1 VAIVTAPFVIVPS
14 AILPGL
20 PSVPKAHVVVVC
32 PVTDNV
38 NRVVLPSTMLLV
50 PDTSA
55 PLVVDN
61 VVIPLQAVTAPA
73 SEKQNTPCCLWLVL
87 MLNDYYCISDN
98 QPTLYMRTRFAVMVI
113 F

>member
-1 VAIVTAPFVIVPS
+1 MV
-14 AILPGL
+14 
-20 PSVPKAHVVVVC
+20 
-32 PVTDNV
+32 
-38 NRVVLPSTMLLV
+38 LV
-50 PDTSA
+50 PDTIA

-87 MLNDYYCISDN
+87 MLNDNYYISDN
-98 QPTLYMRTRFAVMVI
+98 QPTLYMWTRFAVIVI